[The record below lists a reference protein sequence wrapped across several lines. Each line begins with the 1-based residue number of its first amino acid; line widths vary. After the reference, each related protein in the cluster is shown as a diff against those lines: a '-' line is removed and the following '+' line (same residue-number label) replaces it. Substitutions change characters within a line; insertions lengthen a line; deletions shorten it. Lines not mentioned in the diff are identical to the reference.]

1 MSIRVAIVEDLDE
14 IRNGLAYLIGASDGF
29 DCVATFTNAEDAL
42 RDLPDLRPDTVLMD
56 VGLPGMSGI
65 SCIRELKQNVPEIQ
79 FMMLTV
85 FEDDETIFQSL
96 QAGAT
101 GYILKKTPPSKI
113 LESLKDLHA
122 GGSPMSGEIARKVV
136 QAFQKMGQS
145 HKEVENLTAREHEIL
160 SYLAKGYRYKE
171 IAEALFVSVET
182 VRTHIRNIY
191 EKLQVRSRTEALL
204 KARLA

>member
-1 MSIRVAIVEDLDE
+1 MPIRVAIVEDLDE

-42 RDLPDLRPDTVLMD
+42 RELPRLRPDTVLMD

-65 SCIRELKQNVPEIQ
+65 ACIRELKQDVPDIQ

-101 GYILKKTPPSKI
+101 GYILKKTPPAKI
-113 LESLKDLHA
+113 LESLKDLHD

-145 HKEVENLTAREHEIL
+145 KKEVENLTAREQEIL

-191 EKLQVRSRTEALL
+191 EKLQVRSRTEAVL
-204 KARLA
+204 KARMA